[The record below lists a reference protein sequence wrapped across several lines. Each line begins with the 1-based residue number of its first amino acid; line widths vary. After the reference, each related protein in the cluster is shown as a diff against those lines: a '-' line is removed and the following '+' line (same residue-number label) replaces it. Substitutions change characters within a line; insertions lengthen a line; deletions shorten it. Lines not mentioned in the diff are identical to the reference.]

1 MLASSIV
8 KREKGGGRE
17 GLLSLSLSLSSV
29 ERGERSSPVARPD
42 II

>member
-17 GLLSLSLSLSSV
+17 GLLSLSLSSV

>member
-17 GLLSLSLSLSSV
+17 GLLSLSLSV
-29 ERGERSSPVARPD
+29 ERGER
-42 II
+42 

>member
-8 KREKGGGRE
+8 KRERGERASS
-17 GLLSLSLSLSSV
+17 LSLSLSLSSV